1 MAMSAASQ
9 NKSAAKQFLDWA
21 TSKELAKQGML
32 TNITMARDSAWAD
45 AEVRKIM
52 NPGLVETQAHAAKN
66 GFPYDRPFMS
76 SVGQA
81 RDLIGEVII
90 ESINTKGT
98 STKLAALA
106 QEKVKA
112 VDALLKTDGEYGL

>member
-1 MAMSAASQ
+1 MAMSSASK
-9 NKSAAKQFLDWA
+9 NKSAAQQFLDWA
-21 TSKELAKQGML
+21 TSKELAVEGML
-32 TNITMARDSAWAD
+32 SNITMARDRAWAN
-45 AEVRKIM
+45 AEVRKVM

-66 GFPYDRPFMS
+66 GYPYDRPFMS

-106 QEKVKA
+106 QEKADA